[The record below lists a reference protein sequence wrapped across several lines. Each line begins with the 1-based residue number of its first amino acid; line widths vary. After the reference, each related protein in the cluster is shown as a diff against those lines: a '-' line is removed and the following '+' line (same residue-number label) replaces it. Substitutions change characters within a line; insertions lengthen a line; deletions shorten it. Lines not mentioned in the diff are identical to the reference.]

1 MYSRTASPRN
11 SNLSLLKVEDKTLVV
26 DEAEGPDWK
35 LLSGLFRAQLI
46 REFLT
51 WSGVVPKVSGR
62 K

>member
-1 MYSRTASPRN
+1 MQLNGSS
-11 SNLSLLKVEDKTLVV
+11 KVGIIVPYKTLVV